1 MNWWKQPVP
10 GRIDVRRF
18 QPDKRKKACYFL
30 HYPGTKANTLNVR
43 HITYWIGAQMIFIDQ
58 YDSSFWKK
66 SVFSGCILITIFA
79 TLGLIFADYVTLNT
93 WLTRYQLTGDL
104 VRRILIAF
112 CLMIYCVRLQV
123 TVWVFQKRRWTWL
136 ETITITVLMSYVVYA
151 FARVG
156 GSNKQIV
163 GVVEV
168 IGILLYLSGS
178 YINTHSEYH
187 RHVWKLKEENRG
199 QLYTKGL
206 FSLSMHVNYF
216 GDMVL
221 FTGLAMVTHS
231 PSMLV
236 IPLIMTLN
244 FIFIIIPSLD
254 RYLEKKYK
262 EEFRDYAQKTKKL
275 IPLIY

>member
-1 MNWWKQPVP
+1 
-10 GRIDVRRF
+10 
-18 QPDKRKKACYFL
+18 
-30 HYPGTKANTLNVR
+30 
-43 HITYWIGAQMIFIDQ
+43 MIFIDQ

-66 SVFSGCILITIFA
+66 SVFSGCIFITIFA
-79 TLGLIFADYVTLNT
+79 ALGLMFADYVTVNT
-93 WLTRYQLTGDL
+93 WLTQDQLTGDL
-104 VRRILIAF
+104 VRQILIAF

-156 GSNKQIV
+156 GSNTQVV

-178 YINTHSEYH
+178 YINTRSEYS

-231 PSMLV
+231 LSMLV

-262 EEFRDYAQKTKKL
+262 DKFRDYARKTKKL